1 MAGIVSRASRQHAAR
16 QEDNKAILA
25 DRARSRRG
33 RRPDGPAA
41 RETQRLWSGSC
52 RSAAVSML
60 DAFRQVFKVLAAP
73 QFGCTLAS
81 QVRLERL
88 PKAMACCPIYED
100 M

>member
-1 MAGIVSRASRQHAAR
+1 M
-16 QEDNKAILA
+16 LA

-33 RRPDGPAA
+33 RRPEGPAA

-100 M
+100 K

>member
-1 MAGIVSRASRQHAAR
+1 
-16 QEDNKAILA
+16 
-25 DRARSRRG
+25 
-33 RRPDGPAA
+33 
-41 RETQRLWSGSC
+41 
-52 RSAAVSML
+52 ML

>member
-1 MAGIVSRASRQHAAR
+1 VAGIVSRASRQHAAR
-16 QEDNKAILA
+16 QTK
-25 DRARSRRG
+25 RFSRTARVLRRG

-60 DAFRQVFKVLAAP
+60 DAFRHVFKALAAP
-73 QFGCTLAS
+73 QFGRTLAN

-88 PKAMACCPIYED
+88 PKLACCPIYED
-100 M
+100 MM